1 MLFVGSVGVVLA
13 SNLLPSS
20 LSEYFDNCFCTDTFI
35 NGDEHVGELLENK
48 RVQPRGWWTPH
59 DLRRT
64 MRTNLNTCS
73 ITQHTPKLATGYE
86 RRGLTK
92 AYDQF
97 QFGDEIRQALKAWE
111 KRLLQIVEGKAIKL
125 AAQL

>member
-1 MLFVGSVGVVLA
+1 MHLIYFQVLYL
-13 SNLLPSS
+13 NI
-20 LSEYFDNCFCTDTFI
+20 FDNCFCTDTFI

-64 MRTNLNTCS
+64 MRTNLSTCS
-73 ITQHTPKLATGYE
+73 ITQHTPNLEIGYK
-86 RRGLTK
+86 RQGFTK
-92 AYDQF
+92 AHDQF
-97 QFGDEIRQALKAWE
+97 QFGGEIWQALKAWE
-111 KRLLQIVEGKAIKL
+111 KLLLQIVECNVIKL